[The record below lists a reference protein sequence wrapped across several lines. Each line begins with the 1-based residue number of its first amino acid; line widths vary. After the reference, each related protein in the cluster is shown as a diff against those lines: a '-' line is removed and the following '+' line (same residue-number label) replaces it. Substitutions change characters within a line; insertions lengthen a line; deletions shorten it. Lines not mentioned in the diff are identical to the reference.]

1 MISTKALTAKK
12 ERMSYRSS
20 TLLSWPTME
29 IDARDLYLHVKSQV
43 GVLKNQS
50 VEIFTVIFTIPR

>member
-20 TLLSWPTME
+20 TLLSWHTME